1 MAIFD
6 ISWTNTFII
15 TGQRSFLAYLELHD
29 ILRDADV
36 FTINSASMNAELLK
50 FQGDKYNIAEKPS
63 EKNTSHRKKFE
74 DRFFG
79 GTRLPSLRFSED
91 CKSYV
96 GMNRLLEV
104 PVSLIESIE
113 IF

>member
-1 MAIFD
+1 MDIFD
-6 ISWTNTFII
+6 IVWTKTFII
-15 TGQRSFLAYLELHD
+15 TDQRSFLAYLELHD

-50 FQGDKYNIAEKPS
+50 FQGDKQKIVEKPS
-63 EKNTSHRKKFE
+63 EKNTNHKKKFE
-74 DRFFG
+74 DTFFDG
-79 GTRLPSLRFSED
+79 IRLPPLSFSEG

-96 GMNRLLEV
+96 GMEKLLEV
-104 PVSLIESIE
+104 PVSPVENTE